1 LDREF
6 LVHPGTHLRD
16 HARLGPFIIVEAQ
29 GIYLRDVEGRQ
40 YIDGV
45 SCLWNVNIGHGRKE
59 IAAAVAAQMETLDFS
74 PIYYSM
80 SHPPAIRLAE
90 RIAGL
95 TPGDLNHIYFTSTG
109 SEANESAFKIARYYW
124 RLRGTPERYLVISR
138 NQGYH
143 GTTMGALS
151 ATGLPL
157 YRRSFGPLVPGYL
170 HIPAPYCYRCELN
183 KEYPSCDLAC
193 ARALEDLIAREGPAA
208 VAAVVAEPVQGTG
221 GVIVP
226 PPEYLPLIAKI
237 CAERGVLL
245 IFDEIITG
253 FGRTGKLFGAEHWGL
268 VPDMMTFAKGV
279 SSGYLPL
286 GGVAMSETLYRTI
299 AEPDATFFHGYTY
312 NGHPVTCAAALK
324 NLEILLGEGLVEN
337 AARSGEHLQ
346 RRVQELLDLPGVGNV
361 RGLGLMAAVELVGDK
376 KTRAP
381 FDPALHV
388 PERVRDGARDRGL
401 YCRSLGESI
410 ALAPPLITTTSQ
422 IDDIV
427 DILRAAI
434 LAVGEG

>member
-1 LDREF
+1 
-6 LVHPGTHLRD
+6 
-16 HARLGPFIIVEAQ
+16 
-29 GIYLRDVEGRQ
+29 
-40 YIDGV
+40 
-45 SCLWNVNIGHGRKE
+45 
-59 IAAAVAAQMETLDFS
+59 
-74 PIYYSM
+74 
-80 SHPPAIRLAE
+80 
-90 RIAGL
+90 
-95 TPGDLNHIYFTSTG
+95 
-109 SEANESAFKIARYYW
+109 
-124 RLRGTPERYLVISR
+124 
-138 NQGYH
+138 
-143 GTTMGALS
+143 
-151 ATGLPL
+151 
-157 YRRSFGPLVPGYL
+157 
-170 HIPAPYCYRCELN
+170 
-183 KEYPSCDLAC
+183 
-193 ARALEDLIAREGPAA
+193 
-208 VAAVVAEPVQGTG
+208 
-221 GVIVP
+221 
-226 PPEYLPLIAKI
+226 
-237 CAERGVLL
+237 
-245 IFDEIITG
+245 
-253 FGRTGKLFGAEHWGL
+253 
-268 VPDMMTFAKGV
+268 
-279 SSGYLPL
+279 
-286 GGVAMSETLYRTI
+286 MSETLYRTI